1 MERLPGDTIDLTSQ
15 PGTPQ
20 SPRTQQSTTA
30 ADAATTTCTICLG
43 PIQHLSTDDPPFHWP
58 ACRHITHWSC
68 TANLRAHQPQPACPS
83 CRNPW
88 PPHIDT
94 ILQGL
99 CSDHGIVVPD
109 PPPARQTAS
118 AGHHIPAAPQD
129 ILPLCCHRV
138 MLTDPARAHETTA
151 PSTRPRSPAA
161 SPPASKVPPPW
172 PTDTGRRPALCRAGV
187 AMHTRTAGR
196 FLPRLRSR
204 TAPTTTD
211 TPERSRST
219 LHTDTS
225 TAPSTRP
232 AAIHILATGPTST
245 RANKQLVLCPPP
257 PRGCLAAPPGCGTPM
272 GITRFCRDR
281 VATPCATTAG
291 GSPDPVA
298 AAPPHTGNSATHR
311 SSNRHTPPASRGTV
325 DHTPGK
331 SRLLVALRSID
342 PLHMGIWLVSSTIRI
357 HPSNGSRNF
366 SPNLP
371 RWTACRHG
379 SLSSQPL
386 APTCRSTTHRRRTTT
401 TTGTA

>member
-129 ILPLCCHRV
+129 ILPICCHRI

-151 PSTRPRSPAA
+151 WQELSTNNRKPSGTQS
-161 SPPASKVPPPW
+161 
-172 PTDTGRRPALCRAGV
+172 
-187 AMHTRTAGR
+187 
-196 FLPRLRSR
+196 
-204 TAPTTTD
+204 
-211 TPERSRST
+211 
-219 LHTDTS
+219 
-225 TAPSTRP
+225 
-232 AAIHILATGPTST
+232 
-245 RANKQLVLCPPP
+245 
-257 PRGCLAAPPGCGTPM
+257 GCVY
-272 GITRFCRDR
+272 
-281 VATPCATTAG
+281 VATPAF
-291 GSPDPVA
+291 
-298 AAPPHTGNSATHR
+298 N
-311 SSNRHTPPASRGTV
+311 
-325 DHTPGK
+325 
-331 SRLLVALRSID
+331 
-342 PLHMGIWLVSSTIRI
+342 
-357 HPSNGSRNF
+357 
-366 SPNLP
+366 
-371 RWTACRHG
+371 
-379 SLSSQPL
+379 
-386 APTCRSTTHRRRTTT
+386 
-401 TTGTA
+401 